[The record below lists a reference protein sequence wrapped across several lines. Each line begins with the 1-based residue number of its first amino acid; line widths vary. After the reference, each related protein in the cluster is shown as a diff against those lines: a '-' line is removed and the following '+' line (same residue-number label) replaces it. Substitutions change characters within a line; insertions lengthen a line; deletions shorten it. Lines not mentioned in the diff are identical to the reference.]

1 MATKKLKV
9 DKKTVSKLSQE
20 DLRNI
25 NGGKTTVIR
34 PTDFCNQSE
43 YYCATKLTVISPVLD

>member
-20 DLRNI
+20 DLRNVE
-25 NGGKTTVIR
+25 GGRDTMVRLTDGLCNIKTLYCPV
-34 PTDFCNQSE
+34 PTIIPIEE
-43 YYCATKLTVISPVLD
+43 Y

>member
-1 MATKKLKV
+1 MATKKLKL

-25 NGGKTTVIR
+25 EGGRDTMVRITDRLCPINTMYCPV
-34 PTDFCNQSE
+34 PTIIPIDE
-43 YYCATKLTVISPVLD
+43 Y